1 MMKMQMQIKR
11 KSALQQDLAMYFFFN
26 KSLVQ
31 AVL

>member
-1 MMKMQMQIKR
+1 MKMQMQIKR
-11 KSALQQDLAMYFFFN
+11 KSALQQDLAIHFFFN